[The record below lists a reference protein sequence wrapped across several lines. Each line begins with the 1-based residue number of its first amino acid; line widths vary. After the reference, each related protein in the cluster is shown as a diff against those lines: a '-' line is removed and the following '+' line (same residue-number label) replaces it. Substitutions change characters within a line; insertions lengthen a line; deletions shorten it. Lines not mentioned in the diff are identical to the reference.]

1 MFECFEGR
9 GGTEC
14 LNVLKEV
21 CHTVLSVLDICE
33 ISKSA
38 AIQRPEWLP
47 HRRGQW
53 SESDHGTGV
62 RLRKTN
68 DDCSAVKSGRDICKI
83 VLSRVLLIQINKAG
97 RDGSRLNP
105 VNPVPEFCISAQRKY
120 NTSNVEC

>member
-1 MFECFEGR
+1 MFERFEGR

-62 RLRKTN
+62 RLRKIN

-83 VLSRVLLIQINKAG
+83 VLSRVLF
-97 RDGSRLNP
+97 GSRLNP

-120 NTSNVEC
+120 NTSNVQC